1 MAEEQR
7 PGAVHGTEHVVVGA
21 NDMNAGV
28 EWAVNA
34 PARGY
39 AAATAR
45 RRGE

>member
-7 PGAVHGTEHVVVGA
+7 PGAVHCIDHVVAGT

-34 PARGY
+34 SARRY

>member
-7 PGAVHGTEHVVVGA
+7 PGAVHGTEQVVVGT

-34 PARGY
+34 SARRY